1 MKIICTQE
9 NLNKGL
15 LIISNITGKNPNL
28 PILNNILIKAKNN
41 IITLSATNLEIG
53 INCIIRG
60 KIEKEGSFTVP
71 ARNFLDYIS
80 LISKN
85 QVILELKD
93 NKLEVSNSNFK
104 SKFKGETTDDFPTI
118 PKIKRQSKYTIKLED
133 MKSAISNVIFASTV
147 ISSRPEISGVL
158 FNFNSDKKKLTLA
171 ATDSYRLAEK
181 KINLIDISGKN
192 EKIIIPIKTLQE
204 VVRIIGLIKDIDQ
217 EDKKQKTI
225 NIYLSG
231 DGQVLFTFPDP
242 KIGTEDSIELVSRV
256 IEGNYPE
263 YQEIIPKSHNT
274 KILVEKN
281 NLIKIVK
288 AGSLF
293 TESGVNSI
301 KLEFFEKDNE
311 ITVFSANS
319 QTGENL
325 SKLQAKIEGEDN
337 SIVLNYRYLLE
348 GLQNINGDI
357 AVLEIINK
365 DVPCLLKS
373 IDKDDYIYIIMPIR
387 L

>member
-15 LIISNITGKNPNL
+15 SIISNITGKNPNL
-28 PILNNILIKAKNN
+28 PILNNILIKAEDNT
-41 IITLSATNLEIG
+41 ITLSATNLEIG
-53 INCIIRG
+53 INCVIRG
-60 KIEKEGSFTVP
+60 KIEKEGNFTIP
-71 ARNFLDYIS
+71 SRAFSDYVNLMGKEQIT
-80 LISKN
+80 
-85 QVILELKD
+85 LELKD
-93 NKLEVSNSNFK
+93 NKLEISNLNFK
-104 SKFKGETTDDFPTI
+104 SKFKGDIADDFPTI
-118 PKIKRQSKYTIKLED
+118 PKIKKQSKYSIELENIR
-133 MKSAISNVIFASTV
+133 SAISNVIFASTV
-147 ISSRPEISGVL
+147 ISSRPEISGIL
-158 FNFNSDKKKLTLA
+158 FDFNSDEKTLTLV

-181 KINLIDISGKN
+181 KIKLKDISGKN
-192 EKIIIPIKTLQE
+192 EKIIIPIRTLQE
-204 VVRIIGLIKDIDQ
+204 VVRIIGLIKDTE
-217 EDKKQKTI
+217 EDKKQNLM
-225 NIYLSG
+225 NICLSG
-231 DGQVLFTFPDP
+231 DGQVLFSFPDP

-274 KILVEKN
+274 KILVEKSD
-281 NLIKIVK
+281 LIKVVK
-288 AGSLF
+288 ASSLF

-301 KLEFFEKDNE
+301 KLEFFSKNNE
-311 ITVFSANS
+311 MTIFSANS

-337 SIVLNYRYLLE
+337 NITLNYRYLLD
-348 GLQNINGDI
+348 GLQNIVGDT

-365 DVPCLLKS
+365 DVPCALKA